1 MAPKLSGFSS
11 SLCPQSQLPSDT
23 WPAQSWSCQ
32 TSEQKLPASPYL
44 HCTLPYSHPHCC
56 HKICLLTP
64 PGMLINAL
72 FSYLLTVKS
81 CCDLKKNL
89 PKGALVRISCSGSY
103 TKTFAATNS
112 IKEKNQIRKHTSFA
126 FLVPWLWER
135 TSPVY
140 RGLKMKSLSSF
151 KPTLVSDLKG
161 WSVVLW

>member
-64 PGMLINAL
+64 PGMLINAFILL
-72 FSYLLTVKS
+72 FNYSQELLR
-81 CCDLKKNL
+81 L
-89 PKGALVRISCSGSY
+89 
-103 TKTFAATNS
+103 
-112 IKEKNQIRKHTSFA
+112 KEKPSQRCSCAHLLFRKLRQDICSYQLNKGNNKIRKHTSFA
-126 FLVPWLWER
+126 FLVPWLWEW
-135 TSPVY
+135 TSPVH
-140 RGLKMKSLSSF
+140 RGLKKKSLSRF
-151 KPTLVSDLKG
+151 KPTHVTWMDQV
-161 WSVVLW
+161 W